1 MLELEHNVQMC
12 HIHVYQFE
20 YSIEKEI
27 SRNIKRSK
35 IPEQSNIYVWLRWIS
50 LEIMEI

>member
-1 MLELEHNVQMC
+1 MLELEHNVQMY
-12 HIHVYQFE
+12 HIYVYRFE

-27 SRNIKRSK
+27 SRNTKRSK
-35 IPEQSNIYVWLRWIS
+35 IPEQSLYVRLRWIS